1 MTAPLLSHESIT
13 HIVAKPSSTEPIVTY
28 VTGRDPAAAAREHVD
43 KLVGA
48 RR

>member
-1 MTAPLLSHESIT
+1 MTAPLLSYDSFT
-13 HIVAKPSSTEPIVTY
+13 HIVARPSPTEPIVTY
-28 VTGRDPAAAAREHVD
+28 VTGCDPAAAAREHVD

>member
-1 MTAPLLSHESIT
+1 MTAALPSYDSST
-13 HIVAKPSSTEPIVTY
+13 RIVTKPSSTEPIVTY
-28 VTGRDPAAAAREHVD
+28 VTGRDPAAAAREHVG